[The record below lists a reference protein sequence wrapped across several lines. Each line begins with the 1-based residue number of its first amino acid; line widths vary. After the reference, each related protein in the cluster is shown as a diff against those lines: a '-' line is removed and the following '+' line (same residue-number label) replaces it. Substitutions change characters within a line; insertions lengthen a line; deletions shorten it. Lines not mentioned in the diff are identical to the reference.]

1 MYIYVYKS
9 RGEEGKY
16 IFELFNVWEE
26 KMPNC
31 RLLNELDYY
40 LADVVQFNNFNE
52 IIEFVI
58 SLKDSLSSE
67 DKKGSNSEETGIPD
81 DAKIDR
87 RTYYYFSGLAE
98 KVLKEKIESL
108 IK

>member
-9 RGEEGKY
+9 RSEGGKY
-16 IFELFNVWEE
+16 IFELFNAWEE

-31 RLLNELDYY
+31 RLLNQLDYY
-40 LADVVQFNNFNE
+40 LDDVVQFNNFNE
-52 IIEFVI
+52 IVGFVI
-58 SLKDSLSSE
+58 DLKDSISTETKKKIESE
-67 DKKGSNSEETGIPD
+67 TSIPD

-87 RTYYYFSGLAE
+87 RTYYYFNGLNE
-98 KVLKEKIESL
+98 KVLKGKIESL